1 MAAAFVARGRNA
13 CAALKEAYGVPIM
26 PGRIILVIDSLGDH
40 TDLLRSVIDDA
51 DCSNIRFSSVE
62 HWRDS
67 IGDAEPAAVMVSGAI
82 AAADQRTIITALQV
96 EFPGVP
102 VVTLNEEP
110 EADMPMFAR
119 EKATG

>member
-1 MAAAFVARGRNA
+1 MS
-13 CAALKEAYGVPIM
+13 
-26 PGRIILVIDSLGDH
+26 GRIILVIDSLGDH

-51 DCSNIRFSSVE
+51 DCNNIRFSSVE

-82 AAADQRTIITALQV
+82 SAADQRTIITALQV

-102 VVTLNEEP
+102 VVTLNEET
-110 EADMPMFAR
+110 EAGAPALAGK
-119 EKATG
+119 KAAG